1 MCVPRES
8 FFLTESWAI
17 VTNVY
22 EYYYALHLGIG
33 GGKEARRRYTIQKN
47 N

>member
-17 VTNVY
+17 VANVH
-22 EYYYALHLGIG
+22 YYALHLGIG
-33 GGKEARRRYTIQKN
+33 GEKEARRRRYTIQKN

>member
-1 MCVPRES
+1 MCAQGKL
-8 FFLTESWAI
+8 FLTESWAI
-17 VTNVY
+17 VTNV
-22 EYYYALHLGIG
+22 YYYALHLGIG